1 MFSNIP
7 MFTINLWKHREMPMK
22 QDPYDLAVIIENLIT
37 AHITENLD
45 SHTPTVRQNAV
56 IEGKIAFRQ
65 LVKALEN
72 IIEKEVA

>member
-1 MFSNIP
+1 
-7 MFTINLWKHREMPMK
+7 MK
-22 QDPYDLAVIIENLIT
+22 QDPYELAVIIENLIT

-45 SHTPTVRQNAV
+45 SYTPTTRQNAV

-72 IIEKEVA
+72 IIEKEVV